1 MILDERQRDALT
13 EVINIAFSRT
23 ANSLSELTGDR
34 IILNPP
40 KVDIVPIEELSEKLG
55 KELNGEVAT
64 VHQIFS
70 GPVAG
75 DALLLLDY
83 EGAIKLSALVS
94 GEEEVDYT
102 YLTSSLKEVLMEV
115 GNILLNSCLGMFGNI
130 LNLHIS
136 FSIPKVHLD
145 QLNSILETLIISQE
159 EINYA
164 LIAITEFKVKDSSI
178 RGYLVIILGV
188 TSLEKLLEAIN
199 KLG

>member
-40 KVDIVPIEELSEKLG
+40 RVDIVPIEELSEKLG

-178 RGYLVIILGV
+178 KGYLVIILGV